1 MNEKIVKK
9 RKKISKSAMQDY
21 SLAFIPLLYV
31 FIFSY
36 LPMVGIMIA
45 FKDYRYD
52 KGIFGSEWVGFRN
65 FEFFFKSNDFV
76 RITRN
81 TIVMNAIFIVAGIA
95 AALFVAIMLYSVV
108 SRASTKVFQTVLITP
123 HFLSWVVVGYMV
135 YGFLNTKYGL
145 LNILLSNLG
154 FDKVDWYSTPGA
166 WPAILTIASIWK
178 HVGMDSVTYYAALMG
193 IDSSYIEAATV
204 DGASKW
210 QIRWHIIIPSIVP
223 VITILT
229 ILKIGGIFRAD
240 FGLFYQLPRNIGTLY
255 ATTDVMDTYIFRT
268 MRVVGDMGM
277 SSAAGLLQ
285 SVVGFIM
292 VILTNKLSKKIDKDN
307 GLF

>member
-65 FEFFFKSNDFV
+65 FEFF
-76 RITRN
+76 
-81 TIVMNAIFIVAGIA
+81 FIVAGIA